1 MTADEFFSE
10 HTKLTRSLKK
20 FIRDYEGELAPETF
34 AAFLEQL
41 DSELKNASA
50 LLNETP
56 AGPERAR
63 LLHSFVETEI
73 ESGSNIEVS
82 CKKGCSACCHMEVE
96 VTTYEAEILKQVVR
110 DGYAIDRSRLQAQS
124 QRQLQD
130 PAWREGMR
138 NAQNPC
144 VFLDGEGS
152 CGIYEH
158 RPVMCRRHSVTS
170 PAENCLTLDKTIVIR
185 YFPKV
190 DLWISAANKDA
201 GIEIGPLAK
210 MLEMQLRS
218 TSDQ

>member
-1 MTADEFFSE
+1 MTSEEFFSR

-34 AAFLEQL
+34 TAFLEQL
-41 DSELKNASA
+41 DLELTNAST
-50 LLNETP
+50 LLAEVP

-63 LLHSFVETEI
+63 LLHQYVEKEI
-73 ESGSNIEVS
+73 EAGSNIEVS

-96 VTTYEAEILKQVVR
+96 VTTYEAQILKQVV
-110 DGYAIDRSRLQAQS
+110 DGGYAIDRTRLQAQS

-138 NAQNPC
+138 NAHNPC

-190 DLWISAANKDA
+190 DLWISAANEDS

-210 MLEMQLRS
+210 MLEMQLIR
-218 TSDQ
+218 